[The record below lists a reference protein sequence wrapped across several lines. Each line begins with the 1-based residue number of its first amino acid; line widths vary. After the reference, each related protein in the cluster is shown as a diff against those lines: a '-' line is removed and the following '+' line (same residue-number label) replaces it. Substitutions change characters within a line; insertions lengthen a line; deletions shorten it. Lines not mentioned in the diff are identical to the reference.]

1 MLSEQFMSIEDYLEK
16 PKDFWLWLHLRTNEM
31 PFASLDTRVRCAGGC
46 FHLALEHND
55 AIIVLT
61 QNRLYGSAWVLA
73 RPLLEAYVRGAWLA
87 TCASNDEIES
97 YLAGKCPRF
106 QKLIDAIGT
115 DQETGGAWLYQI
127 HKRYWSVLNEY
138 THGGAA
144 QVVHRNTESA
154 IESAYAVDELAELLS
169 YATEVS
175 IRVAAEFFAL
185 AGQEKLL
192 IELTE
197 KAKRV
202 R

>member
-1 MLSEQFMSIEDYLEK
+1 MQLEPTK
-16 PKDFWLWLHLRTNEM
+16 
-31 PFASLDTRVRCAGGC
+31 
-46 FHLALEHND
+46 
-55 AIIVLT
+55 
-61 QNRLYGSAWVLA
+61 
-73 RPLLEAYVRGAWLA
+73 
-87 TCASNDEIES
+87 
-97 YLAGKCPRF
+97 
-106 QKLIDAIGT
+106 
-115 DQETGGAWLYQI
+115 TGGAWLYQI

-138 THGGAA
+138 THDGAA